1 MMILKYLFIIFCIS
15 FVLYHLCMNNNNNSQ
30 IMALGMCLG
39 LLFGTSINQLEL
51 GLCIGIVSGIIF
63 AIFNERRGK
72 E

>member
-1 MMILKYLFIIFCIS
+1 
-15 FVLYHLCMNNNNNSQ
+15 
-30 IMALGMCLG
+30 MALGMCLG

-51 GLCIGIVSGIIF
+51 GLCIGIVSGIIL